1 MVAESRVPC
10 SFPLWTLSFAFLL
23 AASCS
28 GVSSLTAESL
38 NAAKQ
43 RWETSGP
50 SYYRMVVETKGDRNE
65 PSKYEVTVR
74 DKEVIKFLRNGQL
87 MTATSGQDYSVEG
100 LFHVLAL
107 ELDLMKKPEVLGA
120 PPGYSSYPMASF
132 DAKTGR
138 LLRFQRSVGGTKNSI
153 EIDVREFEILGK

>member
-1 MVAESRVPC
+1 VADSRVSSLV
-10 SFPLWTLSFAFLL
+10 SFQILL
-23 AASCS
+23 ALLLIFSACS
-28 GVSSLTAESL
+28 GVSSLAPESL
-38 NAAKQ
+38 KAAQQK
-43 RWETSGP
+43 WETSGP
-50 SYYRMVVETKGDRNE
+50 AYYRMVIEMKGDRME

-74 DKEVIKFLRNGQL
+74 DKEVIKFVRNGQL
-87 MTATSGQDYSVEG
+87 MSANSGQEYSVEG

-107 ELDLMKKPEVLGA
+107 ELDLTKKPEALGA

-138 LLRFQRSVGGTKNSI
+138 LVRFQRSVAGAKNSI